1 MPEMSEAAGLFQ
13 AFNPSAIP
21 YALAII
27 IGAFV
32 FARVSRMLMH
42 SLSERMPK
50 YRLMIKQ
57 IQTFLSFFIF
67 VSSFVL
73 AFNSLFRLSSEVL
86 FALSGTL
93 AVMVGF
99 ALKDVAASFMAG
111 ISILV
116 NKPFQ
121 VGDRIS
127 FGGYY
132 GEVKEIGMRTVKLVT
147 LDDNLVS
154 IPSNKFLTDSVAS
167 ANAGEL
173 DCMVVMNFFISPEND
188 HKRAKEIVEEA
199 VLASK
204 YLYLG
209 KPFDVLM
216 SNRLVDYGTLV
227 IEFIAKAYV
236 FDMRYE
242 KAFASD
248 VTDRVL
254 TAFNREGIRF
264 PGIGQSWPNRSSE
277 RKKPFSPE
285 KESDQ

>member
-1 MPEMSEAAGLFQ
+1 MPDVSETAGLLQ

-21 YALAII
+21 YAAAWI
-27 IGAFV
+27 IGSLALV
-32 FARVSRMLMH
+32 RVLRGVAN
-42 SLSERMPK
+42 SLSEQLPK
-50 YRLMIKQ
+50 YRLTIKQ
-57 IQTFLSFFIF
+57 AHAFISFIIF
-67 VSSFVL
+67 ALVSL
-73 AFNSLFRLSSEVL
+73 IAFNSLFRLSSQVL

-99 ALKDVAASFMAG
+99 ALKDVASSFMAG
-111 ISILV
+111 ISILI

-132 GEVKEIGMRTVKLVT
+132 GEVKEIGMRTVRLVT

-154 IPSNKFLTDSVAS
+154 IPSNKFLTDPVAS

-173 DCMVVMNFFISPEND
+173 DCMVVMSFYASPDAD
-188 HKRAKEIVEEA
+188 HSRAKEIVEHA

-209 KPFDVLM
+209 KPIAVLL
-216 SNRLVDYGTLV
+216 SNKLLEQGAVVVEIT
-227 IEFIAKAYV
+227 AKAYV

-248 VTDRVL
+248 VTERAL
-254 TAFNREGIRF
+254 KAFRA
-264 PGIGQSWPNRSSE
+264 
-277 RKKPFSPE
+277 E
-285 KESDQ
+285 KLLAAN